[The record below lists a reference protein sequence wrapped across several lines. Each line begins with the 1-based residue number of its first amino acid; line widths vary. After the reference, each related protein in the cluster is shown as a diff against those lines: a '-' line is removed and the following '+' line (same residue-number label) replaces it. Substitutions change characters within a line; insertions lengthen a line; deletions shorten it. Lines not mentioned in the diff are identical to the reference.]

1 MYCDDPDVLST
12 AYPAYPDRVPRTA
25 GVNAQM
31 EDGDGV
37 VVVVIYAEYE
47 AAGVA
52 PIDCV
57 IDTVLEAELEADTLD
72 VIVTDG
78 VVSDVAVN
86 EDVDVTDEVFVCVVE
101 EVNEDVAEG
110 GVYEYDILYA
120 PVAAPYPSTN
130 T

>member
-1 MYCDDPDVLST
+1 
-12 AYPAYPDRVPRTA
+12 
-25 GVNAQM
+25 M

-37 VVVVIYAEYE
+37 VVVVIYAEYD

-110 GVYEYDILYA
+110 GVYEYDRLYA